1 MLNYDLHWNPVRL
14 IQRFGRVDRIGTEH
28 EVINLHN
35 MWPDMAVDEELSL
48 TERLHRRIQS
58 FHDLIGLDSKL
69 LSDAERLNAS
79 AMYRIYE
86 GKTLPEMDDGLD
98 EVAAN
103 QRAITLL
110 QRIQGEDP
118 ELWRTI
124 TGLPDGIRSA
134 LQARTQ
140 QPTASNDR
148 YAQSVLAVIQQAYVE
163 GVSTRRVDDLVK
175 ALGCEGI
182 SKSQVSR
189 ICQELDVVVDGFL
202 GRPLDGGPY
211 PYLWLDALTQKVR
224 EDGRIVNVS
233 VVVATAVNGE
243 GKREIIGMDVGTSE
257 DGAFWL
263 AFLRSLSAR
272 GLSGVELVVSD
283 AHQGLRGAIAAVFG
297 GASWQRCRTHFM
309 TNLLTRVPR
318 RAQPWV
324 ATMVRTIYQQ
334 PSPDEVHAQLDRVT
348 SQLHDRFPEVA
359 SLLDEAGPDVLA
371 FSSFPLAHWKKL
383 WSNNPQERLNKEI
396 RRRTD
401 VVGIFPNRPAVR
413 RLVGAVLA
421 EQHDEWVVGRRYLT
435 PAILTFN
442 EALPEADL
450 AEATTA

>member
-1 MLNYDLHWNPVRL
+1 MVKERMDLLELLRKGGMDSDVDFLREALRVLVEGIMDAEVSSRIGAEYGERSPGRVTQRNGYRSRAWDTRVGTMDLHIPKLREGSY
-14 IQRFGRVDRIGTEH
+14 F
-28 EVINLHN
+28 
-35 MWPDMAVDEELSL
+35 PSL
-48 TERLHRRIQS
+48 LEPRRRSER
-58 FHDLIGLDSKL
+58 
-69 LSDAERLNAS
+69 
-79 AMYRIYE
+79 
-86 GKTLPEMDDGLD
+86 
-98 EVAAN
+98 
-103 QRAITLL
+103 
-110 QRIQGEDP
+110 
-118 ELWRTI
+118 
-124 TGLPDGIRSA
+124 A
-134 LQARTQ
+134 L
-140 QPTASNDR
+140 
-148 YAQSVLAVIQQAYVE
+148 LAVIQQAYVE

-189 ICQELDVVVDGFL
+189 ICQELDVVVDGFM
-202 GRPLDGGPY
+202 GRPLGGGPY

-263 AFLRSLSAR
+263 AFLRSLSA
-272 GLSGVELVVSD
+272 
-283 AHQGLRGAIAAVFG
+283 AVFG

-348 SQLHDRFPEVA
+348 DQLQNRFPQVA
-359 SLLDEAGPDVLA
+359 SLLGEAGPDVLA
-371 FSSFPLAHWKKL
+371 FSSFPLAHWKKI

-401 VVGIFPNRPAVR
+401 VVGIFRNRPAVR

-421 EQHDEWVVGRRYLT
+421 EQHDEWAVGRRYIT
-435 PAILTFN
+435 PALPALD

-450 AEATTA
+450 AEATAA

>member
-1 MLNYDLHWNPVRL
+1 M
-14 IQRFGRVDRIGTEH
+14 
-28 EVINLHN
+28 
-35 MWPDMAVDEELSL
+35 
-48 TERLHRRIQS
+48 
-58 FHDLIGLDSKL
+58 
-69 LSDAERLNAS
+69 
-79 AMYRIYE
+79 
-86 GKTLPEMDDGLD
+86 
-98 EVAAN
+98 
-103 QRAITLL
+103 
-110 QRIQGEDP
+110 
-118 ELWRTI
+118 
-124 TGLPDGIRSA
+124 
-134 LQARTQ
+134 
-140 QPTASNDR
+140 
-148 YAQSVLAVIQQAYVE
+148 E

-318 RAQPWV
+318 RVQPWV

-334 PSPDEVHAQLDRVT
+334 PSSDEVHAQLDRVT
-348 SQLHDRFPEVA
+348 DQLQDRFPQVA
-359 SLLDEAGPDVLA
+359 SLLDEAGPDILA
-371 FSSFPLAHWKKL
+371 FSSFPVPHWKKI
-383 WSNNPQERLNKEI
+383 WSNNPLERLNKEI

-401 VVGIFPNRPAVR
+401 VVGIFPNRRVAWLAPSSLNSTTNGPSAVDTSHPPFSPSMKLFR
-413 RLVGAVLA
+413 RPISRRRQPPK
-421 EQHDEWVVGRRYLT
+421 QHQQDDALLHHLTGRDCGDT
-435 PAILTFN
+435 
-442 EALPEADL
+442 E
-450 AEATTA
+450 

>member
-1 MLNYDLHWNPVRL
+1 MVKERMDLLELLRKGGMDGDVDFLREAL
-14 IQRFGRVDRIGTEH
+14 RVLVEGIMDAEVSSRIGAEYGERSPERVTQHNGYRSRAWDTRVGTME
-28 EVINLHN
+28 LHI
-35 MWPDMAVDEELSL
+35 PKLREGSYFPSL
-48 TERLHRRIQS
+48 LEPRRRSER
-58 FHDLIGLDSKL
+58 
-69 LSDAERLNAS
+69 
-79 AMYRIYE
+79 
-86 GKTLPEMDDGLD
+86 
-98 EVAAN
+98 
-103 QRAITLL
+103 
-110 QRIQGEDP
+110 
-118 ELWRTI
+118 
-124 TGLPDGIRSA
+124 A
-134 LQARTQ
+134 L
-140 QPTASNDR
+140 
-148 YAQSVLAVIQQAYVE
+148 LAVIQQAYVE

-257 DGAFWL
+257 DGAFWM

-309 TNLLTRVPR
+309 TKLLTRVPR
-318 RAQPWV
+318 RVQPWM

-348 SQLHDRFPEVA
+348 DQLGDRFPQVA
-359 SLLDEAGPDVLA
+359 SLLDEAGPDILA
-371 FSSFPLAHWKKL
+371 FSSFPVAHWKKI
-383 WSNNPQERLNKEI
+383 WSNNPLERLNKEI

-421 EQHDEWVVGRRYLT
+421 EQHDEWAVGRRYLT
-435 PAILTFN
+435 PAILILN

-450 AEATTA
+450 AEATAA

>member
-1 MLNYDLHWNPVRL
+1 M
-14 IQRFGRVDRIGTEH
+14 
-28 EVINLHN
+28 
-35 MWPDMAVDEELSL
+35 
-48 TERLHRRIQS
+48 
-58 FHDLIGLDSKL
+58 
-69 LSDAERLNAS
+69 
-79 AMYRIYE
+79 
-86 GKTLPEMDDGLD
+86 
-98 EVAAN
+98 
-103 QRAITLL
+103 
-110 QRIQGEDP
+110 
-118 ELWRTI
+118 
-124 TGLPDGIRSA
+124 
-134 LQARTQ
+134 
-140 QPTASNDR
+140 
-148 YAQSVLAVIQQAYVE
+148 
-163 GVSTRRVDDLVK
+163 
-175 ALGCEGI
+175 
-182 SKSQVSR
+182 
-189 ICQELDVVVDGFL
+189 
-202 GRPLDGGPY
+202 
-211 PYLWLDALTQKVR
+211 
-224 EDGRIVNVS
+224 
-233 VVVATAVNGE
+233 VVATAVNGE

-401 VVGIFPNRPAVR
+401 VVDIFPNRPAVR

-435 PAILTFN
+435 PAILTCN
-442 EALPEADL
+442 EASSGGRSRGGDSRLNNSKHDDALLHHLTGRDPCGSSSVALLPADRRC
-450 AEATTA
+450 AELPRCPGVRLQPPASGNSSPGA

>member
-1 MLNYDLHWNPVRL
+1 M
-14 IQRFGRVDRIGTEH
+14 
-28 EVINLHN
+28 
-35 MWPDMAVDEELSL
+35 
-48 TERLHRRIQS
+48 
-58 FHDLIGLDSKL
+58 
-69 LSDAERLNAS
+69 
-79 AMYRIYE
+79 
-86 GKTLPEMDDGLD
+86 
-98 EVAAN
+98 
-103 QRAITLL
+103 
-110 QRIQGEDP
+110 
-118 ELWRTI
+118 
-124 TGLPDGIRSA
+124 
-134 LQARTQ
+134 
-140 QPTASNDR
+140 
-148 YAQSVLAVIQQAYVE
+148 IQQAYVE

-243 GKREIIGMDVGTSE
+243 GKREFIGMDVGTSE

-401 VVGIFPNRPAVR
+401 VVGIFPNRPPCAASLAPSWLSSTTNGSSDVDTSHPPFSPSTKLFR
-413 RLVGAVLA
+413 RPISRRRQPPKQQ
-421 EQHDEWVVGRRYLT
+421 QHDDALLHHLTGRDPRSSEDRLHNFLWLFQRT
-435 PAILTFN
+435 DTFN
-442 EALPEADL
+442 SGSSGSRTVNVFKLERIEN
-450 AEATTA
+450 AEDGQSTVKLLYAAVTPNTVVTNGEPTSTPTPTPTSPSPRRSRLRH

>member
-1 MLNYDLHWNPVRL
+1 M
-14 IQRFGRVDRIGTEH
+14 
-28 EVINLHN
+28 
-35 MWPDMAVDEELSL
+35 
-48 TERLHRRIQS
+48 
-58 FHDLIGLDSKL
+58 
-69 LSDAERLNAS
+69 
-79 AMYRIYE
+79 
-86 GKTLPEMDDGLD
+86 
-98 EVAAN
+98 
-103 QRAITLL
+103 
-110 QRIQGEDP
+110 
-118 ELWRTI
+118 
-124 TGLPDGIRSA
+124 
-134 LQARTQ
+134 
-140 QPTASNDR
+140 
-148 YAQSVLAVIQQAYVE
+148 E

-189 ICQELDVVVDGFL
+189 ICQELDVVVEGFL

-224 EDGRIVNVS
+224 EAGRIVNVS

-348 SQLHDRFPEVA
+348 DQLQDRFPQVA
-359 SLLDEAGPDVLA
+359 SLLDGAGPDILA
-371 FSSFPLAHWKKL
+371 FSSFPVPTGRRSGPTTHRSVSTRRSGDAPMWWASSLTGQPSVAWLATSWL
-383 WSNNPQERLNKEI
+383 SNTTNGPSASIPHTRHSDLQRSSSGGRPRGGDSRLNNSN
-396 RRRTD
+396 TMT
-401 VVGIFPNRPAVR
+401 
-413 RLVGAVLA
+413 
-421 EQHDEWVVGRRYLT
+421 HSY
-435 PAILTFN
+435 
-442 EALPEADL
+442 
-450 AEATTA
+450 TT

>member
-1 MLNYDLHWNPVRL
+1 MVKERMDLLELLRKGGMDGDVDFLREALRVLVEGIMDAEVSSRIGAEYGERSPERVTQRNGYRSRAWDTRVGTMDLHIPKLREGSY
-14 IQRFGRVDRIGTEH
+14 F
-28 EVINLHN
+28 
-35 MWPDMAVDEELSL
+35 PSL
-48 TERLHRRIQS
+48 LEPRRRSER
-58 FHDLIGLDSKL
+58 
-69 LSDAERLNAS
+69 
-79 AMYRIYE
+79 
-86 GKTLPEMDDGLD
+86 
-98 EVAAN
+98 
-103 QRAITLL
+103 
-110 QRIQGEDP
+110 
-118 ELWRTI
+118 
-124 TGLPDGIRSA
+124 A
-134 LQARTQ
+134 L
-140 QPTASNDR
+140 
-148 YAQSVLAVIQQAYVE
+148 LAVIQQAYVE

-189 ICQELDVVVDGFL
+189 ICQELD
-202 GRPLDGGPY
+202 
-211 PYLWLDALTQKVR
+211 
-224 EDGRIVNVS
+224 

-348 SQLHDRFPEVA
+348 DQLQNRFPQVA
-359 SLLDEAGPDVLA
+359 SRTRRPGLL
-371 FSSFPLAHWKKL
+371 
-383 WSNNPQERLNKEI
+383 
-396 RRRTD
+396 
-401 VVGIFPNRPAVR
+401 
-413 RLVGAVLA
+413 
-421 EQHDEWVVGRRYLT
+421 
-435 PAILTFN
+435 
-442 EALPEADL
+442 
-450 AEATTA
+450 

>member
-1 MLNYDLHWNPVRL
+1 M
-14 IQRFGRVDRIGTEH
+14 
-28 EVINLHN
+28 
-35 MWPDMAVDEELSL
+35 
-48 TERLHRRIQS
+48 
-58 FHDLIGLDSKL
+58 
-69 LSDAERLNAS
+69 
-79 AMYRIYE
+79 
-86 GKTLPEMDDGLD
+86 
-98 EVAAN
+98 
-103 QRAITLL
+103 
-110 QRIQGEDP
+110 
-118 ELWRTI
+118 
-124 TGLPDGIRSA
+124 
-134 LQARTQ
+134 
-140 QPTASNDR
+140 
-148 YAQSVLAVIQQAYVE
+148 E

-224 EDGRIVNVS
+224 EDVRIVNVS

-401 VVGIFPNRPAVR
+401 VVGIFS
-413 RLVGAVLA
+413 
-421 EQHDEWVVGRRYLT
+421 
-435 PAILTFN
+435 
-442 EALPEADL
+442 
-450 AEATTA
+450 